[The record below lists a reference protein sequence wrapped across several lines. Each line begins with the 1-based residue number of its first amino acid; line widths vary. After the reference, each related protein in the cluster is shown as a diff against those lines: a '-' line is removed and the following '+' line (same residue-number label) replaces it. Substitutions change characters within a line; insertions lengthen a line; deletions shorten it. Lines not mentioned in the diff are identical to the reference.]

1 MAVRVRAVYEVADR
15 SAQHWLAALLTPIE
29 SQIREHQGQLRQRLD
44 SIQRILDAGGALQ
57 VRIDQLE
64 DERGR
69 LDAQATEL
77 ARLGAELSAA
87 LTAAAPQHR
96 QQLTA

>member
-1 MAVRVRAVYEVADR
+1 VYEVADR

-44 SIQRILDAGGALQ
+44 SIQRVLDAGGALQ

-64 DERGR
+64 DERNR

-77 ARLGAELSAA
+77 GRLGAELAAA
-87 LTAAAPQHR
+87 LTAPAPQDR
-96 QQLTA
+96 QPLSA